1 MQQQQSDN
9 NSLADSYIG
18 YQSQSQ
24 SQCRKKKKRKTS
36 GASSDCSD
44 HGQESKVAGGK
55 PTEYTGVFLRD
66 GRIIIVVKDREI
78 QRSDYDIKSA
88 AEYHDEELIKMAIVA
103 RTPATKYPLELNF
116 EPTKQIRDILNALN
130 IKFNVR
136 KTSAQQSGGGSCK
149 RSTTRTTRGVQQG
162 GGGGGSCKRSTRTT
176 KGAPR
181 EFVPPSLG
189 GNLDDWLLHL
199 FW

>member
-1 MQQQQSDN
+1 MQQSDN

-18 YQSQSQ
+18 YQSQT
-24 SQCRKKKKRKTS
+24 QCRKKKKRKTS

-44 HGQESKVAGGK
+44 HGQESKVAGGT

-103 RTPATKYPLELNF
+103 KTPTTKYPLELNF

-136 KTSAQQSGGGSCK
+136 KTTVQQSGGGNCGR
-149 RSTTRTTRGVQQG
+149 RSTTRTTRGIQQG
-162 GGGGGSCKRSTRTT
+162 GGGDGSCKRSTTRTT

-189 GNLDDWLLHL
+189 GDVDEWLSHLL